1 MAPSSTLRNAAS
13 KLKWVGA
20 LVGGLVLSL
29 SLSLV
34 ALPEHS
40 AQGQTSPA
48 MCEGQLCIQHVVI
61 IDMENHSFDNV
72 LGKLCISRPPNPSG
86 TPNPGYQCNGAS
98 QGKLSNGQTINLQP
112 AADLVP
118 SVAHNNAAQDT
129 AINGGKMN
137 GFDKISG
144 CGSSGGYRCYTQFS
158 PDQIPNTSAL
168 ARQFAISDHT
178 FEQHSIP
185 SWGSHMILA
194 ASQLDKFRGDN
205 PQAASGVTPG
215 PGWGCNSNK
224 VAQWRPSPQDSW
236 QLEPSCIP
244 KQDGSGPFRSS
255 PVTWVPTIFD
265 RMDNATPQIS
275 WKIYTENP
283 SGTEPAKGTGYIWSM
298 CPYFADCLYTSQ
310 ANNMV
315 ETKNLISDAQ
325 NGTLPN
331 VSFAIPPDDKSQHNG
346 FSMKVGEDWINS
358 LITPLMNGPEW
369 GSTAIFLTQ
378 DDCGCFYD
386 HVPPPAHTPKL
397 GIRVPMIIIS
407 PYARPGYTDNN
418 VASMS
423 SPLAYIEHNFSLS
436 PLSSADRDAY
446 DYSNS
451 FDYTLRSQ
459 LGPVKL
465 SSQTI
470 PKKERNYIRTHPVHD
485 SEM

>member
-1 MAPSSTLRNAAS
+1 MAPSNTLRTATS
-13 KLKWVGA
+13 KLMWVGA
-20 LVGGLVLSL
+20 LVGGLLVSL
-29 SLSLV
+29 SLTLV
-34 ALPEHS
+34 AFPEHS
-40 AQGQTSPA
+40 AQGATSP
-48 MCEGQLCIQHVVI
+48 IQHVVI

-72 LGKLCISRPPNPSG
+72 LGQLCIQDNRHNAD
-86 TPNPGYQCNGAS
+86 GYKCDAVS
-98 QGKLSNGQTINLQP
+98 QGDLSNGQTIQLSK
-112 AADLVP
+112 ADDLVP
-118 SVAHNNAAQDT
+118 SVAHDNAAQDT

-144 CGSSGGYRCYTQFS
+144 CHSDGGYRCYSQFS
-158 PDQIPNTSAL
+158 PDQIPNTAAL

-194 ASQLDKFRGDN
+194 ASQLDKFRGNN

-224 VAQWRPSPQDSW
+224 VAQWRASPQDSW

-244 KQDGSGPFRSS
+244 KQDGSGPFRAS

-265 RMDNATPQIS
+265 RMEAANLG

-283 SGTEPAKGTGYIWSM
+283 SGTGGNAAKGTGYIWTM
-298 CPYFADCLYTSQ
+298 CPYFADCLSNPAQ
-310 ANNMV
+310 ASNMV
-315 ETKNLISDAQ
+315 LTSNLKADAQ
-325 NGTLPN
+325 SCKAPPEGSCSFPN
-331 VSFAIPPDDKSQHNG
+331 VSFVIPKDDESQHNG

-358 LITPLMNGPEW
+358 IITPLMSNQTLW
-369 GSTAIFLTQ
+369 NHTAIFLMQ

-397 GIRVPMIIIS
+397 GIRIPMIIIS
-407 PYARPGYTDNN
+407 PYARPGYTDNK

-423 SPLAYIEHNFSLS
+423 SPLAYIEHNFGLD

-451 FDYTLRSQ
+451 FDYTRSPS
-459 LGPVKL
+459 GPVQL

-470 PKKERNYIRTHPVHD
+470 PKKERDYIRTHPVHD

>member
-1 MAPSSTLRNAAS
+1 MAPSNTLKNAAS
-13 KLKWVGA
+13 KLMWVGA
-20 LVGGLVLSL
+20 LVGGLLLSL
-29 SLSLV
+29 SLGIV
-34 ALPEHS
+34 AFTEHS
-40 AQGQTSPA
+40 AQGQTSPSPI
-48 MCEGQLCIQHVVI
+48 EHVVI

-72 LGKLCISRPPNPSG
+72 LGQLCIIDKRPN
-86 TPNPGYQCNGAS
+86 CDAAS
-98 QGKLSNGQTINLQP
+98 QGKLSNGQTIQLSK

-118 SVAHNNAAQDT
+118 SVAHDNAAQDT

-144 CGSSGGYRCYTQFS
+144 CGSSGGYRCYSQFY
-158 PDQIPNTSAL
+158 PDQIPNTAAL

-194 ASQLDKFRGDN
+194 ASQLDKFRGNN
-205 PQAASGVTPG
+205 PQAANGVTPG

-224 VAQWRPSPQDSW
+224 VAQWRSSPQDSW

-244 KQDGSGPFRSS
+244 KQDGSGPFRAS

-265 RMDNATPQIS
+265 RMDEATPKIS

-283 SGTEPAKGTGYIWSM
+283 SGTGSNAAKGTGYIWSM

-315 ETKNLISDAQ
+315 PTTNLISDAQ
-325 NGTLPN
+325 ASTLPN
-331 VSFAIPPDDKSQHNG
+331 VSFAIPADDKSQHNG

-358 LITPLMNGPEW
+358 LITPLMNGPQW
-369 GSTAIFLTQ
+369 SSTAIFLTQ

-407 PYARPGYTDNN
+407 PYARPGFTDNN

-423 SPLAYIEHNFSLS
+423 SPLAYIEHNFGLS
-436 PLSSADRDAY
+436 PLSSADQTAY

-451 FDYTLRSQ
+451 FNYTQ
-459 LGPVKL
+459 TPLGPAKL
-465 SSQTI
+465 SVQTI
-470 PKKERNYIRTHPVHD
+470 PQKERNYIRT
-485 SEM
+485 

>member
-1 MAPSSTLRNAAS
+1 MAPSNTLRTATS
-13 KLKWVGA
+13 KLMWVGA
-20 LVGGLVLSL
+20 LVGGLLVSL
-29 SLSLV
+29 SLTLV
-34 ALPEHS
+34 AFPEHS
-40 AQGQTSPA
+40 AQGATSP
-48 MCEGQLCIQHVVI
+48 IQHVVI

-72 LGKLCISRPPNPSG
+72 LGKLCIQDNRHNAD
-86 TPNPGYQCNGAS
+86 GYKCDAAS
-98 QGKLSNGQTINLQP
+98 QGKLSNGQTIQLKK
-112 AADLVP
+112 ADDLVP
-118 SVAHNNAAQDT
+118 SVAHDNAAQDT

-144 CGSSGGYRCYTQFS
+144 CHSDGGYRCYTQFS
-158 PDQIPNTSAL
+158 PDQIPNTAAL

-194 ASQLDKFRGDN
+194 ASQLDKFRGNN

-224 VAQWRPSPQDSW
+224 VAQWRASPQDSW

-244 KQDGSGPFRSS
+244 KQDGSGPFRAS

-265 RMDNATPQIS
+265 RMDEATPNKIS

-283 SGTEPAKGTGYIWSM
+283 SGTGSNAAKGTGYIWTM

-315 ETKNLISDAQ
+315 PTTNLISDAQ

-331 VSFAIPPDDKSQHNG
+331 VSFAIPEDDKSQHNG
-346 FSMKVGEDWINS
+346 FSMQQGENWINS
-358 LITPLMNGPEW
+358 LVTPLMNGPEW
-369 GSTAIFLTQ
+369 SSTAIFLTQ

-423 SPLAYIEHNFSLS
+423 SPLAYIEHNFGLS

-451 FDYTLRSQ
+451 FDYTRSPS
-459 LGPVKL
+459 GPVQL